1 MPGAQHSH
9 EGSTAGY
16 RHDDAIGAMELP
28 DSLEDFSGSGEQ
40 ASGELSRHGRTAQ
53 ALPELSQGRH
63 YRPARMRDSGEL
75 VNDGLAWFSLALG
88 VTQLLAP
95 DTLMRLLGVRPS
107 RQSRSAMQAIGMRE
121 VASGLGLMSRSKQ
134 TPWLWSRVAGDVMD
148 LSLLGA
154 GVGRRADDRVRA
166 TRAMFAVGG
175 VAALDLYAAARSQRS
190 VKQRLAA
197 DGFAPQEETVSGPL
211 AYESTDARGP
221 GTETSPDNRQL
232 GVVTPDAITAT
243 QAGLRKVRHAVTI
256 NRPANELYDF
266 WRNFENLPDFMSHLE
281 RVEDVGG
288 GRSHWVAR
296 GPGGV
301 KVEWDAETVAD
312 IPNELIAWQSLPDA
326 DVKNAGTVRFIPVPA
341 GRGTEVHVEM
351 DYDPPGGALGTVV
364 AKLFR
369 AEPNQQVRDDLRA
382 FKQVMETGEILVSN
396 TIGNTKVERVDS
408 SWQRQDTPSRST
420 EVR

>member
-121 VASGLGLMSRSKQ
+121 VASGLGLMSSSKR